1 MSSKGIAIVKLAH
14 NGDNRIVSGWEAN
27 DGDIPYQLSLRIVTI
42 VGAVFTCGATI
53 IHNEWGLTAAHC
65 TVNRHNI
72 LIRAGGVSLSRPR
85 LFFETTEY
93 YNHPLYVGTM
103 PFVQPHDISVI
114 KFNRFV
120 EYTPYIQPI
129 RLQSSVDRNKN
140 YDGVRLMASGWGRL
154 WTDGPSPTILNWV
167 YLRGV
172 SNHFCW
178 QSYGQSNII
187 VDSTIC
193 ASGYN
198 VITQSICQGDSGGP
212 LVVED
217 VDGVLSQVG
226 ISSFLFGTGCNTESP
241 AGFVRPGHYHDWI
254 TEVTGINLD
263 WDPNARP
270 STTIAPEVPTT
281 ASPESE
287 GESEGEDEGDET
299 DIVKI
304 KELAPVYYY

>member
-1 MSSKGIAIVKLAH
+1 
-14 NGDNRIVSGWEAN
+14 
-27 DGDIPYQLSLRIVTI
+27 
-42 VGAVFTCGATI
+42 
-53 IHNEWGLTAAHC
+53 
-65 TVNRHNI
+65 
-72 LIRAGGVSLSRPR
+72 
-85 LFFETTEY
+85 
-93 YNHPLYVGTM
+93 M

-129 RLQSSVDRNKN
+129 RLQSSVDRNRN

-154 WTDGPSPTILNWV
+154 WTNGASPTILNWV
-167 YLRGV
+167 YLSGV
-172 SNHFCW
+172 SNQFCW
-178 QSYGQSNII
+178 QSFGGSNII

-198 VITQSICQGDSGGP
+198 VTSQSTCQGDSGGP

-217 VDGVLSQVG
+217 VDGVPSQVG
-226 ISSFLFGTGCNTESP
+226 ISSFVSATGCHTNFPAGFIRPGHYHDWITEVTGINLDWDPNASP
-241 AGFVRPGHYHDWI
+241 STTIAPEVPTTVTISIPTTTSEVPTTTSEVPTTASPESEEGFVRPGHYHDWI

-287 GESEGEDEGDET
+287 GEIEGEGEGDET

-304 KELAPVYYY
+304 KELA